1 MGEWTNTQ
9 ATDHDHIHE
18 VLNSKP
24 EIAQAEHKHKHGSR
38 TAAKSSSEKRKNTRP
53 CKGKH

>member
-9 ATDHDHIHE
+9 ATDHDDIHE

-24 EIAQAEHKHKHGSR
+24 EIAQAEHKHGSR